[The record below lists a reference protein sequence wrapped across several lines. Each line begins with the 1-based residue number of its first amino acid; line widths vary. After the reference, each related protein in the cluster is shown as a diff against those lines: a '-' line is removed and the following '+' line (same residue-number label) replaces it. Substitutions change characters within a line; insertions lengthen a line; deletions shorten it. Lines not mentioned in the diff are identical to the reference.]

1 MKYKV
6 GDMFQL
12 RRPKVIG
19 TIEIVDPER
28 KNVEGVLEPYQI
40 NWSDGIKSW
49 TSDDWIESTTKYLT
63 KLDKYLLGLKNE

>member
-19 TIEIVDPER
+19 TIEIIDPER
-28 KNVEGVLEPYQI
+28 KNVEDILEPYRI
-40 NWSDGIKSW
+40 HWSDNITSW
-49 TSDDWIESTTKYLT
+49 NSDDWIENNTKYLT
-63 KLDKYLLGLKNE
+63 KLDKYLLGLKK